1 MTGMQSSFWCRGR
14 EKTDMKTFTIDVDD
28 NTTAFA
34 DRAAIGPLPPGAEQ
48 FHSAGELAI
57 LAAGWPATRLVE
69 VWNSL
74 PGVQP
79 VKRFTD
85 RNTAVT
91 RIWKAIQNLE
101 PTVAKHAGTAGSTL
115 RGSSSKASRP
125 QEADTGRKN
134 TRAAQVIELLLR
146 PGGASLNEIM
156 LTTAWQAHSVRGFV
170 SGHLGKKLGLKV
182 KSFKRN
188 GERVYA
194 IRQRKQK

>member
-1 MTGMQSSFWCRGR
+1 
-14 EKTDMKTFTIDVDD
+14 MKTFTIDVDD
-28 NTTAFA
+28 NITAFA
-34 DRAAIGPLPPGAEQ
+34 DRAAIGVLPPGTER

-57 LAAGWPATRLVE
+57 LAAEWPAKRLVE
-69 VWNSL
+69 GWNSL

-101 PTVAKHAGTAGSTL
+101 PTVARQAGTAASKL
-115 RGSSSKASRP
+115 RGSSSQASRS
-125 QEADTGRKN
+125 QEPDTGRKN
-134 TRAAQVIELLLR
+134 TRAAQVIALLQR
-146 PGGASLNEIM
+146 PGGARLSEIM
-156 LTTAWQAHSVRGFV
+156 VATHWQAHSVRGFI

-182 KSFKRN
+182 KSFQRN

-194 IRQRKQK
+194 IRQRKQKYP